1 MVNIIVYRPKYN
13 EQHMLQYF
21 SITISKLLK
30 GQRWCKTIQ
39 NNKTSRHII
48 DGAFLTIS
56 QMFAFCFIYIELE
69 IGVYN
74 QMYLFTSWKYCNS
87 IYHDDIFSK
96 FCNTNIPCLITIA
109 IHTEKVQEFFI
120 SNAPIGICTFKI
132 DSNMLVYNTII
143 GLMDLWGT
151 F

>member
-56 QMFAFCFIYIELE
+56 QMFAFCFIYLELE

-87 IYHDDIFSK
+87 IYHDDIFLKLCYMTCKS
-96 FCNTNIPCLITIA
+96 
-109 IHTEKVQEFFI
+109 FFI
-120 SNAPIGICTFKI
+120 SNEPIGIYTFKI